1 MWLDVTTSFAWHRV
15 WPVPEALPVR
25 QVHAWIVDEAGRA
38 LLLELPVGWRLP
50 GCALARRDADWLA
63 ALRRRLRREADVTVR
78 DVLPLGYQ
86 LVHPSDAE
94 PHAQLRVVARMDVWH
109 ERTASPGPGPGPEL
123 ELEPG
128 AELEPERGPAHP
140 RVWVPLDQAA
150 ALLNWGE
157 PGRAQA
163 VAVAQTACERYGFD
177 AAGLLAQGADHP
189 GGPVTQMV

>member
-1 MWLDVTTSFAWHRV
+1 MWLGVTTSFAWHRV

-50 GCALARRDADWLA
+50 GCALDRRDADWLA
-63 ALRRRLRREADVTVR
+63 ALRRELRREADVTVR

-109 ERTASPGPGPGPEL
+109 ERTASP
-123 ELEPG
+123 
-128 AELEPERGPAHP
+128 EPERGPAHP